1 MWVRLRP
8 PVLLLLVLQLL
19 LVALLAPRAAAQ
31 ASLDFNVKTGASVKN
46 MRVGALRGTGFVVA
60 RSHTPEVEKGDQLV
74 AVNGVMLS
82 RLTLQQALQQ
92 AAGSEAVMLPL
103 VAMREDGDEGGGAD
117 GEALGAFVKLQ
128 IVAPETM
135 RFRPR
140 TEARKK
146 VVRAKL
152 ESARAKKAQREQKL
166 REMEERKKRL
176 QEAEAARAKAAEA
189 ARTMAAEVEKQKSQ
203 SIADAKRQ
211 ALAEAKKQAAQAA
224 AARAEAEQ
232 TGDGGG
238 GAQAPTAA
246 GGAAGGGAGAPAAG
260 QPGAPPGQGQGA
272 AAAAAAPPPDG
283 AGAGAAAAAPGA
295 TPEAQA
301 AQVAEQEKRKLQWEE
316 RKAKAM
322 KQAKELENRR
332 AKADGDRKKRVEEQ
346 SQRKAELEKDA
357 KAKRAVADLARRKAL
372 GEAYEYTVT
381 FKEAGIMGLQ
391 FDANSLNSAPV
402 SHIEDGSAATLLEET
417 LQLKDELIGVNGVPT
432 AKLSAKNAMLVL
444 GSAEWPRQ
452 LTFRR
457 PEGGHAKLRKEEDAK
472 TALKE
477 RLWTTK
483 LVVTSPVIL
492 AGHYNISYAEWGPP
506 LSSSCASREIK
517 MGVVDSEGFA
527 FACEHD
533 KTKTPAA
540 DPSSAAIHLVWR
552 GHCTFVD
559 KAHITSRNGGGAAL
573 VVNTEEKPLGELP
586 AGNQLTADV
595 KVGAA
600 MMLKSAGEQLAEFLT
615 RGVKLAG
622 FFAIGGRCETQ
633 EAAIEKAVG
642 SAAIF
647 RGLAAK
653 RGKKGEIIFWD
664 AYSKSILV
672 RAEYQAA
679 FFGNRLSTLPRRVVW
694 ADPPDG
700 CQSEKISPS
709 AAGAIVL
716 VVRGGCSFG
725 IKVKAV
731 MNRRAKAVVVV
742 NNAGPAF
749 PMQCEPN
756 ERKILKIQVRP
767 SMGHQRA
774 REARTHTTTTNT
786 PPAHAHACAPAPPR
800 PPGWRAAP
808 LGQASTMHSNAG
820 SKVKYAIDNGADLW
834 ARFL

>member
-1 MWVRLRP
+1 MVVRLRP
-8 PVLLLLVLQLL
+8 PPLLILL

-74 AVNGVMLS
+74 AVNGVVLS

-238 GAQAPTAA
+238 GAQAATA
-246 GGAAGGGAGAPAAG
+246 GGAAGGGAAG

-272 AAAAAAPPPDG
+272 AAATAPAAGGGGGAPPPDS

-322 KQAKELENRR
+322 KQAKELEDRR

-346 SQRKAELEKDA
+346 SKRKAELEKDA
-357 KAKRAVADLARRKAL
+357 KGKRAVADLARRKAL

-492 AGHYNISYAEWGPP
+492 AGHYNISYAAWGPP

-533 KTKTPAA
+533 KTKAPAA

-586 AGNQLTADV
+586 AGNQLTAGV
-595 KVGAA
+595 KVSAA

-700 CQSEKISPS
+700 CQSEKISPT

-767 SMGHQRA
+767 SIGDQRA
-774 REARTHTTTTNT
+774 REPRTHTTITTN
-786 PPAHAHACAPAPPR
+786 PPARACVPAHPR
-800 PPGWRAAP
+800 TPVWRAAP